1 MHRALPLAV
10 LALVAAGCGGRAYS
24 DADVVAALGTS
35 HVGTIE
41 YSQPGSPPFAT
52 LAAVTDL
59 RIESGPAWPLAV
71 YDGGDVRVARYATPH
86 DARIGGAP
94 PMVFVTVNAQPPVF
108 VHMRRGNLV
117 FVGRRR
123 AVDAAVARLP

>member
-52 LAAVTDL
+52 LAAV
-59 RIESGPAWPLAV
+59 R
-71 YDGGDVRVARYATPH
+71 DVRVARYATPH